1 MEELTLAF
9 IGTFFAAALTVPAGF
24 GLSTMITPIALLLMG
39 PHEAVAVVAIVHG
52 AHNAGKY
59 FALRESVNYSA
70 FRHYGI
76 WLVIGSII
84 GATLQNSVPQEPL
97 LALIGVF
104 LILLPLLTLSESWSG
119 YRLPEAND
127 RLGGFGSGFMGGLSG
142 HQGALRA
149 MFLTRRLPDK
159 MVYAA
164 TASVLALC
172 VDLSRIPVYIFFR
185 PEEISE
191 HFMLTMILVASALL
205 GVKTGKKWL
214 KSMKSETIQ
223 NIVLIG
229 IIASGIFYVYE
240 ALS

>member
-1 MEELTLAF
+1 
-9 IGTFFAAALTVPAGF
+9 
-24 GLSTMITPIALLLMG
+24 
-39 PHEAVAVVAIVHG
+39 
-52 AHNAGKY
+52 
-59 FALRESVNYSA
+59 
-70 FRHYGI
+70 
-76 WLVIGSII
+76 
-84 GATLQNSVPQEPL
+84 
-97 LALIGVF
+97 
-104 LILLPLLTLSESWSG
+104 
-119 YRLPEAND
+119 
-127 RLGGFGSGFMGGLSG
+127 
-142 HQGALRA
+142 
-149 MFLTRRLPDK
+149 

-191 HFMLTMILVASALL
+191 HFMLTIILVASALL